1 MCNDK
6 LLKLICW
13 NADGVRNKMLEL
25 TDLVSALGIDI
36 VAISE
41 SRLNSKITL
50 SMSGYMCYRQD
61 RHVSG
66 RDQGVVLLIK
76 ENIVHCPISL
86 PTTQHLEGI
95 GVKLS
100 ISGTELIVISSYQS
114 PNLPLITTDIDAM
127 LSLGSRVVV
136 MGDLNANNQM

>member
-1 MCNDK
+1 
-6 LLKLICW
+6 
-13 NADGVRNKMLEL
+13 
-25 TDLVSALGIDI
+25 
-36 VAISE
+36 
-41 SRLNSKITL
+41 
-50 SMSGYMCYRQD
+50 MSGYMCYRQD

-114 PNLPLITTDIDAM
+114 PNLPLITTDIDVM